1 MAENNQGVINA
12 LKQSQVEGARV
23 IKDELK
29 ESFKPFADQ
38 LMAPLQSM
46 KAGIDSL
53 PGVGVTKKLFSA
65 VSKPLKA
72 SFNADSKTD
81 AKEQK
86 QINADERDKDKNQ
99 TLMEDIRDGIF
110 GLKDGLLAGLAG
122 LKDKGLMGL
131 GILAGLVAAPFVAIS
146 AFFTQL
152 VKEVK
157 FLDTLLKGGLS
168 KAFAPIKA
176 FFNNLGTKF
185 KGTGL
190 GKTIDTFLDTV
201 KNLFK
206 VGDIKGFKGLAMF
219 EDLQKT
225 FGRATRPILGVING
239 IKRFGR
245 RVSRIFR
252 TIKSGLSSMKGFM
265 KGFGAIQTFARTV
278 GTVLGKIFLP
288 VTVLMT
294 LFDTVKGAVK
304 GYEDDGWL
312 GALEGG
318 LSGLLTSII
327 GMPLDLLKSA
337 VAWMLGMFGFDESAD
352 ALKSFSFSQLIT
364 DGIGAVF
371 DFGKKAFAWFGQLFT
386 DPVTALKNLWT
397 GLVGEGGFLDL
408 ITTPFNLAVNW
419 LLGLFGWSDPE
430 NKFNF
435 LSTVTGAFTMAV
447 QWVKDLFSWPEDG
460 NVGTAVTKFIDII
473 LAPYNLAVNWLM
485 GLFGFKPEDFG
496 QEGESFSIGKL
507 VVDAIKGIYEWFKG
521 LLDIDV
527 GAIVSSIPGASTVLK
542 ALGIID
548 ESPAEKAKNIKTAI
562 AEAQN
567 RITRS
572 EGGENVYFGREGVGQ
587 SDDKEEIASLQQ
599 ELLELQ
605 SQNKGTTII
614 NQIDNSTNN
623 SGNSSNQT
631 LSSTQ
636 LVDGAAPAGAK
647 MD

>member
-12 LKQSQVEGARV
+12 LKESQKEGAKV

-29 ESFKPFADQ
+29 DAISPLTSEIKAPFQA
-38 LMAPLQSM
+38 MV
-46 KAGIDSL
+46 AGINSL
-53 PGVGVTKKLFSA
+53 PGVGITKKLFSA
-65 VSKPLKA
+65 VSKPLKD
-72 SFNADSKTD
+72 SFNADKNTS
-81 AKEQK
+81 AKEVEAN
-86 QINADERDKDKNQ
+86 NAAARDAEQEKV
-99 TLMEDIRDGIF
+99 LFEDIRDGIF
-110 GLKDGLLAGLAG
+110 AMRDGLLGM
-122 LKDKGLMGL
+122 LKTAVDNPIA
-131 GILAGLVAAPFVAIS
+131 GILAGIGLAAFAMIS
-146 AFFTQL
+146 SFFAQL
-152 VKEVK
+152 TKEVK
-157 FLDTLLKGGLS
+157 FLDKLMKGGLS
-168 KAFAPIKA
+168 KAFSPIKT
-176 FFNNLGTKF
+176 FFSNLGGKF
-185 KGTGL
+185 KATKL
-190 GKTIDTFLDTV
+190 GKTIDAFLDTI

-206 VGDIKGFKGLAMF
+206 VSDIKGFKGLAVF

-225 FGRATRPILGVING
+225 FGKATRPIIKIVDG
-239 IKRFGR
+239 IKDFGKN
-245 RVSRIFR
+245 VKNIFG
-252 TIKSGLSSMKGFM
+252 TIKTGLSSMKGFM
-265 KGFGAIQTFARTV
+265 SGFKPIMDFAGKV
-278 GTVLGKIFLP
+278 GKVLGKIFLP

-430 NKFNF
+430 NEFNF

-542 ALGIID
+542 ALGIME
-548 ESPAEKAKNIKTAI
+548 ESDADKQANIESAI
-562 AEAQN
+562 KEAQD
-567 RITRS
+567 RIQRS
-572 EGGENVYFGREGVGQ
+572 SGGENVYFGREGKGREE
-587 SDDKEEIASLQQ
+587 DAEEIA
-599 ELLELQ
+599 ELQ
-605 SQNKGTTII
+605 KQLNEMKNTPTTVIQN
-614 NQIDNSTNN
+614 IDNSTKN

-631 LSSTQ
+631 ISSTQ
-636 LVDGAAPAGAK
+636 LVDGAAPTGAA
-647 MD
+647 MG

>member
-1 MAENNQGVINA
+1 MAENNKGLIDGI
-12 LKQSQVEGARV
+12 KQSQVEGARV

-29 ESFKPFADQ
+29 DQFKPFTDQ
-38 LMAPLQSM
+38 LMQPLNAM
-46 KAGIDSL
+46 KAGIEQL
-53 PGVGVTKKLFSA
+53 PGIGLSKKLFSA
-65 VSKPLKA
+65 VSKPLTAGFKA
-72 SFNADSKTD
+72 DRNTDS
-81 AKEQK
+81 AEQA
-86 QINADERDKDKNQ
+86 QINQDARDKEKE
-99 TLMEDIRDGIF
+99 TVLFEDIRDGIF
-110 GLKDGLLAGLAG
+110 AMKDGLLGM
-122 LKDKGLMGL
+122 LKTAVDNPIA
-131 GILAGLVAAPFVAIS
+131 GILAGIGIGAFTMIS
-146 AFFTQL
+146 AFFAQL

-225 FGRATRPILGVING
+225 FGKATRPILGIING

-265 KGFGAIQTFARTV
+265 KGFGMIQTFARTI

-318 LSGLLTSII
+318 LAGLLTSII

-337 VAWMLGMFGFDESAD
+337 VAWMLGMFGFDESAE

-371 DFGKKAFAWFGQLFT
+371 DFGKKMFDWFGKLFT
-386 DPVTALKNLWT
+386 DPVAALTTLWT

-430 NKFNF
+430 TEFNL
-435 LSTVTGAFTMAV
+435 LSSVTNAFSSAV
-447 QWVKDLFSWPEDG
+447 KWVKDLFSWPEDG
-460 NVGTAVTKFIDII
+460 NVGTAVAKFIDIV
-473 LAPYNLAVNWLM
+473 LAPYNLAINWLM
-485 GLFGFKPEDFG
+485 GLFGWSAPD
-496 QEGESFSIGKL
+496 GESFSIGKL
-507 VVDAIKGIYEWFKG
+507 VTDAVGAIFEWFTG
-521 LLDIDV
+521 LLDFDF
-527 GAIVSSIPGASTVLK
+527 GSIVKSIPGAGKVLDL
-542 ALGIID
+542 LGFGD
-548 ESPAEKAKNIKTAI
+548 KTADEQI
-562 AEAQN
+562 ADKVAEIEKLQKDVAKDSWYE
-567 RITRS
+567 TES
-572 EGGENVYFGREGVGQ
+572 GRQ
-587 SDDKEEIASLQQ
+587 QDIKDLAKAMEEL
-599 ELLELQ
+599 ELLKTQ
-605 SQNKGTTII
+605 G
-614 NQIDNSTNN
+614 N
-623 SGNSSNQT
+623 SGGQTVVQYSDNRQNNNQQNSFNQQ
-631 LSSTQ
+631 Q
-636 LVDGAAPAGAK
+636 LQDANGIHE
-647 MD
+647 

>member
-12 LKQSQVEGARV
+12 LKESNKAGAAV

-29 ESFKPFADQ
+29 DQFKPFTDQ
-38 LMAPLQSM
+38 LLQPLNAM
-46 KAGIDSL
+46 KAGISSL

-65 VSKPLKA
+65 VSAPLKSA
-72 SFNADSKTD
+72 FAADSKANID
-81 AKEQK
+81 EQK
-86 QINADERDKDKNQ
+86 AKNQ
-99 TLMEDIRDGIF
+99 EDRQTERETVLFEDIRDGI
-110 GLKDGLLAGLAG
+110 LAMKDGLLGM
-122 LKDKGLMGL
+122 LKTAVDNPIA
-131 GILAGLVAAPFVAIS
+131 GILAGIGIGAFTMIS
-146 AFFTQL
+146 AFFAQL

-337 VAWMLGMFGFDESAD
+337 VAWMLGMFGFDKSAD

-430 NKFNF
+430 NEFNF

-447 QWVKDLFSWPEDG
+447 QWVKDLFSWPKDG

-542 ALGIID
+542 ALGIME
-548 ESPAEKAKNIKTAI
+548 ESDAEKQANIESAI
-562 AEAQN
+562 KEAQG
-567 RITRS
+567 RIERS
-572 EGGENVYFGREGVGQ
+572 SGGENVYFGREGKGREE
-587 SDDKEEIASLQQ
+587 DAEEIA
-599 ELLELQ
+599 ELQ
-605 SQNKGTTII
+605 KQLETLKAQGSGTTV
-614 NQIDNSTNN
+614 NNYNN
-623 SGNSSNQT
+623 SDNRKSEQT
-631 LSSTQ
+631 VQIQNHQ
-636 LVDGAAPAGAK
+636 LQDANGMAGT
-647 MD
+647 

>member
-1 MAENNQGVINA
+1 MAEQQTVNA
-12 LKQSQVEGARV
+12 FKQASVDSAKV
-23 IKDELK
+23 IKE
-29 ESFKPFADQ
+29 EFKDQ
-38 LMAPLQSM
+38 LKPLSDQLLAPLNNI
-46 KAGIDSL
+46 KAGIDAL

-65 VSKPLKA
+65 VSSPLKNA
-72 SFNADSKTD
+72 FAADSKANIEEQKAKNEED
-81 AKEQK
+81 REKAKE
-86 QINADERDKDKNQ
+86 
-99 TLMEDIRDGIF
+99 TLLFEDIRDGIYAM
-110 GLKDGLLAGLAG
+110 KDGLLGM
-122 LKDKGLMGL
+122 LKSAVDNPIA
-131 GILAGLVAAPFVAIS
+131 GILAGIGIGVFTAIS
-146 AFFTQL
+146 AFFAQL
-152 VKEVK
+152 AREVK

-176 FFNNLGTKF
+176 FFNNLGGKF
-185 KGTGL
+185 KATRL
-190 GKTIDTFLDTV
+190 GKTIDAFLDTV

-206 VGDIKGFKGLAMF
+206 VGDVKGFKGLALF

-225 FGRATRPILGVING
+225 FGRATRPIVRVING

-245 RVSRIFR
+245 FVSRMFR
-252 TIKSGLSSMKGFM
+252 TIRTGLRSMTGFM
-265 KGFGAIQTFARTV
+265 RSFGAIQKFASTV
-278 GTVLGKIFLP
+278 GRVLGKIFLP

-318 LSGLLTSII
+318 LAGLLTSII

-337 VAWMLGMFGFDESAD
+337 VAWMLGMFGFDESAE

-371 DFGKKAFAWFGQLFT
+371 DFGKKAFAWFGTLFT
-386 DPVTALKNLWT
+386 DPVTALKELWT
-397 GLVGEGGFLDL
+397 GLVGEGGFIDL
-408 ITTPFNLAVNW
+408 ITKPFNLAVNW

-430 NKFNF
+430 NEFNF

-527 GAIVSSIPGASTVLK
+527 GAIVESIPGASTVLK
-542 ALGIID
+542 ALGIME
-548 ESPAEKAKNIKTAI
+548 ESDAEKQANIETAI
-562 AEAQN
+562 KEAQD
-567 RITRS
+567 RIERS
-572 EGGENVYFGREGVGQ
+572 SGGENVYFGREGKGREE
-587 SDDKEEIASLQQ
+587 DAEEIA
-599 ELLELQ
+599 ELQ
-605 SQNKGTTII
+605 KQLEELKLNSGNTVI
-614 NQIDNSTNN
+614 NNIDNSTNN
-623 SGNSSNQT
+623 SGNSQNQT
-631 LSSTQ
+631 FTATQ

-647 MD
+647 VE

>member
-12 LKQSQVEGARV
+12 LKESNKAGATV

-29 ESFKPFADQ
+29 DQFKPFTDQ
-38 LMAPLQSM
+38 LLQPLNAM
-46 KAGIDSL
+46 KAGISSL

-65 VSKPLKA
+65 VSAPLKSA
-72 SFNADSKTD
+72 FAADSKANID
-81 AKEQK
+81 EQK
-86 QINADERDKDKNQ
+86 AKNQ
-99 TLMEDIRDGIF
+99 EDRQTERETVLFEDIRDGI
-110 GLKDGLLAGLAG
+110 LAMKDGLLGM
-122 LKDKGLMGL
+122 LKTAVDNPIA
-131 GILAGLVAAPFVAIS
+131 GILAGIGIGAITLIG
-146 AFFTQL
+146 AFFAQL
-152 VKEVK
+152 AKEVK

-168 KAFAPIKA
+168 KAFAPIKT
-176 FFNNLGTKF
+176 FFNNLGGKF
-185 KGTGL
+185 KATKL
-190 GKTIDTFLDTV
+190 GKTIDAFLDTV

-206 VGDIKGFKGLAMF
+206 VSDIKGFKGLAVF

-225 FGRATRPILGVING
+225 FGRATRPIIKIVDGV
-239 IKRFGR
+239 KDFGR
-245 RVSRIFR
+245 SVSRIFR
-252 TIKSGLSSMKGFM
+252 TIKTGLSSMKGFM
-265 KGFGAIQTFARTV
+265 KGFGLIQSFARTV

-318 LSGLLTSII
+318 LAGLLTSII

-352 ALKSFSFSQLIT
+352 ALKSFSFSDLIT
-364 DGIGAVF
+364 QGIGAVF

-430 NKFNF
+430 NEFNF

-542 ALGIID
+542 ALGIME
-548 ESPAEKAKNIKTAI
+548 ESDAEKQANIESAI
-562 AEAQN
+562 KEAQG
-567 RITRS
+567 RIERS
-572 EGGENVYFGREGVGQ
+572 SGGENVYFGREGKGREE
-587 SDDKEEIASLQQ
+587 DAEEIA
-599 ELLELQ
+599 ELQ
-605 SQNKGTTII
+605 KQLETLKAQGSGTTV
-614 NQIDNSTNN
+614 NNYNN
-623 SGNSSNQT
+623 SDNRKSEQT
-631 LSSTQ
+631 VQIQNHQ
-636 LVDGAAPAGAK
+636 LQDANGMAGT
-647 MD
+647 